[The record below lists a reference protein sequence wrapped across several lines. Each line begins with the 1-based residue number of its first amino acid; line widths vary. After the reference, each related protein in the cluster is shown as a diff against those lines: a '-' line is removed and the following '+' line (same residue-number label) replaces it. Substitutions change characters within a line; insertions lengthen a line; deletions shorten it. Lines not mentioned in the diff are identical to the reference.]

1 MPQIPVQGKAGLPTS
16 LVVSGRTVP
25 VILPNAYNGRTKK
38 YRLGIFLHSYGGNAT
53 STLNRYF
60 ASSSE
65 AANFG
70 QGMVCLL
77 PSGLLD
83 NLNNPYWNA
92 SDPCCANDAY
102 LPAADVTFLTALVT
116 LAMQTYSIDPREVIV
131 FGYSNGAIMA
141 YTLALCASNLVTA
154 IYSFAGFCALPGDS
168 KYCAGTG
175 KVHVTQVS
183 PMADLVV
190 VPDGDATGA
199 ILTDKPVGVYA
210 SRLQSVDAFKVRN
223 GCTGS
228 LTQYDSKD
236 LTAATA
242 GNETNRFSYPGQAVD
257 GSVELWEVT
266 GALADHNVGMNTN
279 FYRAIELRQ
288 YGCRRMS

>member
-1 MPQIPVQGKAGLPTS
+1 MPQIPVQGKYGLPTTLTVGGRIVS
-16 LVVSGRTVP
+16 VV
-25 VILPNAYNGRTKK
+25 LPNAYNARTKRYK
-38 YRLGIFLHSYGGNAT
+38 LGIFLHSYGGNAT

-60 ASSSE
+60 ASQAE
-65 AANFG
+65 AANSG

-83 NLNNPYWNA
+83 NLGNPYWNA
-92 SDPCCANDAY
+92 SDPCCANDAAA
-102 LPAADVTFLTALVT
+102 PASDVTFLTSLIT
-116 LAMQTYSIDPREVIV
+116 LAMQTYAIDPGEVIV

-141 YTLALCASNLVTA
+141 YTLALCASNLVTSV
-154 IYSFAGFCALPGDS
+154 YSFAGYCALPGDS
-168 KYCAGTG
+168 KYCAGVG

-190 VPDGDATGA
+190 VPDGDPTGA
-199 ILTDKPVGVYA
+199 IVTDKPVGVYA

-228 LTQYDSKD
+228 LTQYDSAN
-236 LTAATA
+236 LTSIDGA
-242 GNETNRFSYPGQAVD
+242 GNETNRFRYPNQAVN

-288 YGCRRMS
+288 HACRRI

>member
-16 LVVSGRTVP
+16 LVVGGRTVP
-25 VILPNAYNGRTKK
+25 VLLPNAYNARTKRYK
-38 YRLGIFLHSYGGNAT
+38 LGIFLHSYDGTAL
-53 STLNRYF
+53 STLARYF

-65 AANFG
+65 ATNYG

-77 PSGLLD
+77 PTGLID
-83 NLNNPYWNA
+83 NIAHAYWNA
-92 SDPCCANDAY
+92 SDPCCANDATS
-102 LPAADVTFLTALVT
+102 PPSDVTFLRNAII
-116 LAMQTYSIDPREVIV
+116 LAMQTYAIDPNEVIV

-141 YTLALCASNLVTA
+141 YTLALCCPDLVTS
-154 IYSFAGFCALPGDS
+154 IYSFAGFCSLPSDS
-168 KYCAGTG
+168 HYCVAGSY

-190 VPDGDATGA
+190 LPDGDPTGVVV
-199 ILTDKPVGVYA
+199 TDKPVGIYA
-210 SRLQSVDAFKVRN
+210 SRTQSIGEFATRN
-223 GCTGS
+223 GCTGT
-228 LTQYDSKD
+228 LAQYDSID
-236 LTAATA
+236 ATAATA
-242 GNETNRFSYPGQAVD
+242 GTETNRFRYPSQAVN

-288 YGCRRMS
+288 YACRRT